1 MEVDEPIAAAGGA
14 AAAPPKRVTDLSSSD
29 VQTKYRDASQIANA
43 VLSEVIAFLAPGKL
57 VSDVC
62 EFGDKAIEAN
72 CAKVYKCV
80 AAARLTRDWIAC
92 FVRERAL
99 ASSSC
104 RPFPPPPHA
113 HRTPR
118 PPPCRSKKDMKK
130 GIAFPTCVSVN
141 EIIAHYSPQK
151 SESRTLAEGDS
162 VKIDLGVHI
171 DGFVALVAHTVV
183 LRPAGAA
190 TIVGPQADVI
200 AATYHAAELALRLIK
215 PGARGSEVSIAVEKV
230 AKAFGVNIVS
240 AVQVRA
246 RAGCLKRARGCFST
260 HPPTPPPALA
270 SARSCSSFRSTVG
283 RRSSCAA
290 SRGPSTR
297 TARSAR
303 TRRGRLRS
311 R

>member
-1 MEVDEPIAAAGGA
+1 
-14 AAAPPKRVTDLSSSD
+14 
-29 VQTKYRDASQIANA
+29 
-43 VLSEVIAFLAPGKL
+43 
-57 VSDVC
+57 
-62 EFGDKAIEAN
+62 
-72 CAKVYKCV
+72 
-80 AAARLTRDWIAC
+80 
-92 FVRERAL
+92 
-99 ASSSC
+99 
-104 RPFPPPPHA
+104 
-113 HRTPR
+113 
-118 PPPCRSKKDMKK
+118 MKK

-190 TIVGPQADVI
+190 AIVGPQADVI

-246 RAGCLKRARGCFST
+246 RARCL
-260 HPPTPPPALA
+260 P
-270 SARSCSSFRSTVG
+270 
-283 RRSSCAA
+283 
-290 SRGPSTR
+290 
-297 TARSAR
+297 
-303 TRRGRLRS
+303 
-311 R
+311 